1 MTLIFAKFG
10 KDLLNI
16 FIKDIPWNK
25 WPRFL
30 GLPCILQVFKLYK
43 GWSWAIFHLVTFSR
57 PY

>member
-16 FIKDIPWNK
+16 SKDIGRETIK

-30 GLPCILQVFKLYK
+30 AYTLY
-43 GWSWAIFHLVTFSR
+43 AAYIIR
-57 PY
+57 